1 MSTPISIPRL
11 PAHHT
16 HDPSRKPVYGLI
28 FLFEYH
34 PALDEEGEQE
44 DIGSLWF
51 ANQVTQNACA
61 TVALLNIIMN
71 VPGLELGPQLRQF
84 KASTAS
90 LPTALRGHKLSA
102 DAFIRRTHN
111 SFTRRI
117 NHLNADL
124 ALENE
129 ASRPKSKK
137 SRTATTP
144 RKAGKGKGKG
154 KGRKKV
160 EASTYGYHFI
170 AYVPAGGDVWELD
183 GLKSSPHRL
192 GTYIGS

>member
-1 MSTPISIPRL
+1 
-11 PAHHT
+11 
-16 HDPSRKPVYGLI
+16 
-28 FLFEYH
+28 
-34 PALDEEGEQE
+34 
-44 DIGSLWF
+44 
-51 ANQVTQNACA
+51 
-61 TVALLNIIMN
+61 MN
-71 VPGLELGPQLRQF
+71 VPDLELGPQLRQF

-129 ASRPKSKK
+129 ASRPKPKK
-137 SRTATTP
+137 SRTGSAATTP
-144 RKAGKGKGKG
+144 RKTGKGKGGKG

-160 EASTYGYHFI
+160 EVSTYGYHFI

-192 GTYIGS
+192 GTYVRL